1 MRSARELGLGTMPP
15 RRGGD
20 FDWDA
25 VDAELQ
31 GVSAG
36 FKDPKFDPIAH
47 VLNLLSSGDADHQLA
62 KVVFSRGGQG
72 GVCCCRTAY
81 GPPATCT
88 RTLVAPH
95 HNT

>member
-1 MRSARELGLGTMPP
+1 MRSTRELGLGAMPP

-62 KVVFSRGGQG
+62 KVVFIWWWPGRGVLLRPGMWRAG
-72 GVCCCRTAY
+72 NMHACRSSS
-81 GPPATCT
+81 
-88 RTLVAPH
+88 
-95 HNT
+95 